1 MISRSCDQCQT
12 QARNTRVLALTT
24 CGERKRNVM
33 AIGVTQFKFI
43 IANCDKQLKAIKAA
57 KQAVKPTREQEVLV
71 RNEDEIYLD
80 AAAALLASLDQDQ
93 KAALALVLVAP
104 DSALLKDVYEKA
116 FGKLKRHD

>member
-1 MISRSCDQCQT
+1 
-12 QARNTRVLALTT
+12 VLALTT